1 MTVVYI
7 MPAVMTLKLRW
18 NTLKLWER
26 VLTITMA
33 LFGVGIGV
41 LSTIFTVLDH
51 IKGDD

>member
-1 MTVVYI
+1 
-7 MPAVMTLKLRW
+7 MTLKLRW